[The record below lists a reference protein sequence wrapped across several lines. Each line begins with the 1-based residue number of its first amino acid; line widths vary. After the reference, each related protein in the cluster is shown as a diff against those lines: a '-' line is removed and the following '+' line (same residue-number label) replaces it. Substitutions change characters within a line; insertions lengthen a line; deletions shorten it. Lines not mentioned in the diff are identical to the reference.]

1 VLGGPL
7 ALGALALLAVQVG
20 GWLPHYLTW
29 PWWPDLDAYAL
40 LAQSWESGILPYRD
54 ITCFNFPGQI
64 ELFGVIGRLGGRG
77 RTWAI
82 YALDAALLCGLL
94 VLLLVWSRKRFG
106 NALPG
111 LIAALGVANYYLG
124 QDYALAAQRDWQGPV
139 LAAGSILVLQ
149 MSRGVAASAVAGFLA
164 AIGFAIRPHVVLFAP
179 AALVAMLWPGS
190 GTPPARGRVFLGV
203 SLGVILG
210 LLITFAPLARVVP
223 SFLKGVRQAAY
234 GSAYSERT
242 PETFLRGLGNQFL
255 KEYPGSVAPSVAV
268 TRRLADL
275 RMAFA
280 IGLGLALLALHVLPI
295 QGSKPAIDSM
305 WLLAFA
311 TSLVY
316 EPLHPKWHAYLA
328 HPRHLLAAITLGSVA
343 GSLLAHGGASN
354 PRRTSVLLL
363 GLLIV
368 ASPGMPRFFDPLRS
382 IEGIR
387 ILARGRPPDVAPLG
401 AVEHFRP
408 EDPRALIRWND
419 YRDSLVYL
427 SKATTAE
434 TLVANLVRNKPL
446 LAINGPIARLSP
458 WPAESGIVWIYSV
471 DPERERDFLTALE
484 SAPAGTAVVWDP
496 DLPASL
502 PGMEVELLRQGV
514 RRWFRR
520 EAVFGPIEVWRKF

>member
-1 VLGGPL
+1 
-7 ALGALALLAVQVG
+7 
-20 GWLPHYLTW
+20 
-29 PWWPDLDAYAL
+29 
-40 LAQSWESGILPYRD
+40 
-54 ITCFNFPGQI
+54 
-64 ELFGVIGRLGGRG
+64 
-77 RTWAI
+77 
-82 YALDAALLCGLL
+82 
-94 VLLLVWSRKRFG
+94 
-106 NALPG
+106 
-111 LIAALGVANYYLG
+111 
-124 QDYALAAQRDWQGPV
+124 
-139 LAAGSILVLQ
+139 
-149 MSRGVAASAVAGFLA
+149 
-164 AIGFAIRPHVVLFAP
+164 
-179 AALVAMLWPGS
+179 
-190 GTPPARGRVFLGV
+190 
-203 SLGVILG
+203 
-210 LLITFAPLARVVP
+210 
-223 SFLKGVRQAAY
+223 
-234 GSAYSERT
+234 
-242 PETFLRGLGNQFL
+242 
-255 KEYPGSVAPSVAV
+255 
-268 TRRLADL
+268 
-275 RMAFA
+275 MAFA